1 MYTVLQQ
8 QFILSVFEDSISL
21 VKKAVLLI
29 CIASFLKSY
38 YFYMFVCIVL

>member
-21 VKKAVLLI
+21 VKSAVLLI
-29 CIASFLKSY
+29 CITSFLKSY
-38 YFYMFVCIVL
+38 